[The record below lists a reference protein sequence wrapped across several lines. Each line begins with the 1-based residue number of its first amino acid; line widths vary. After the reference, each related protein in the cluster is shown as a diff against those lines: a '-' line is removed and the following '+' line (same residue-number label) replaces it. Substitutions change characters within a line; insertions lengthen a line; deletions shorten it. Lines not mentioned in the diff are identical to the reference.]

1 LLIKIIQLIA
11 GFFHFIFKL
20 LFYKEIL
27 AKIYYQTFRLKKTYF
42 SENTPFQLIRDKTVY
57 FFLFGLAL
65 LIIISNLLSINRA
78 GAMEVKIPQ
87 TVMANLIHDEF
98 SNYAE
103 DELIEETSTLSET
116 LLAGK
121 EKYLDDSCSLEKQDQ
136 AVLNPHLEENNFLAF
151 NEESDSLLKPQI
163 IDTDE
168 LSGGFVPQRTEIVN
182 YAVQTGDTVSTIAQ
196 KFNITVNTILWANNL
211 SAFSLIRPG
220 DNLVILP
227 YSGVLHTIRSG
238 ETLSK
243 IAKQYGVEED
253 KILSCNNLG
262 NTLKIGEKIIVPGGR
277 KITTTAAAPKSTS
290 YTGVAAIKDLV
301 KSPNSSASGNKMLWP
316 TVGRRITQ
324 YFSWRH
330 TGLDIAN
337 KVGTPLYAAD
347 AGVVEFAGWNS
358 NGYGYNVVINHG
370 GGKKTRY
377 AHASKLFVKAGDEVE
392 KGENIAAMG
401 STGRSTGSHLHFE
414 IIINGSRY
422 NPLNYV
428 K

>member
-1 LLIKIIQLIA
+1 L
-11 GFFHFIFKL
+11 IFKL

-27 AKIYYQTFRLKKTYF
+27 AKIYYQIFRIKKTYF

-57 FFLFGLAL
+57 FFIFGLAL
-65 LIIISNLLSINRA
+65 FIIINNLLGVSRA

-87 TVMANLIHDEF
+87 TVMADLIQDEF

-103 DELIEETSTLSET
+103 DELIEETPGLSEIM
-116 LLAGK
+116 LAGK
-121 EKYLDDSCSLEKQDQ
+121 EKYLDDSCSLEKQGQ
-136 AVLNPHLEENNFLAF
+136 AVINPQPESNDFLAF
-151 NEESDSLLKPQI
+151 NEENDSLIKPQI

-182 YAVQTGDTVSTIAQ
+182 YAVQAGDTVSTIAK

-220 DNLVILP
+220 DSLVILP
-227 YSGVLHTIRSG
+227 YSGIIHTVKSG

-243 IAKQYGVEED
+243 IANLYDVEED
-253 KILSCNNLG
+253 KILSCNDLG
-262 NTLKIGEKIIVPGGR
+262 STLKIGEKIIVPGAK
-277 KITTTAAAPKSTS
+277 KITAVAAVKKPAS
-290 YTGVAAIKDLV
+290 YTGLTAIKDLV
-301 KSPNSSASGNKMLWP
+301 KSPSTAASGNKMAWP

-414 IIINGSRY
+414 VIINGARY
-422 NPLNYV
+422 NPLNYI